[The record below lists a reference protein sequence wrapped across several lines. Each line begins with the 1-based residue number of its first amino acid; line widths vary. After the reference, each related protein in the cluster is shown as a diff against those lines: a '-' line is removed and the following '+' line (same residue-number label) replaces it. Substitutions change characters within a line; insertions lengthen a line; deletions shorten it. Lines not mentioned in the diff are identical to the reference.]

1 MTLSMVTTGRLIK
14 RSKLLYPT
22 RPALLLIDVQ
32 PRRTK
37 SANELPALAFGSH
50 YSVFKER
57 PGTHQYCRCWCRV
70 ARRTVPDGR
79 VRWKVSFGCRTTLG
93 GRSDGIVTV
102 AGASHSVNALSG
114 REHRGATPGC
124 DLSADRSGTSA
135 VTDGCPHERPGSLQ
149 AQASRRHQWWHAGG
163 HPAFRMP
170 PGARCATSFPLP
182 SLPPIRV

>member
-1 MTLSMVTTGRLIK
+1 MNCPHWLLALTIPFS
-14 RSKLLYPT
+14 RSDRAHTSPAGVGAGCAEGLLRT
-22 RPALLLIDVQ
+22 S
-32 PRRTK
+32 RR
-37 SANELPALAFGSH
+37 
-50 YSVFKER
+50 
-57 PGTHQYCRCWCRV
+57 
-70 ARRTVPDGR
+70 
-79 VRWKVSFGCRTTLG
+79 VSFSCRRALG

-170 PGARCATSFPLP
+170 PGARCATGFPLP
-182 SLPPIRV
+182 LPPIRVGRSVHCPLMPSNYRMSPRCDDCMMNRRCCRVVTGR